1 MIPYFSVI
9 IPNYNNEMFL
19 HRCIGS
25 VVKQSFKNWELLLI
39 DNNSEDNS
47 KKVINAFGDNR
58 IKIFDINN
66 KGVIAKSRNLG
77 IKLSKSEWLCFL
89 DSDDW
94 WETNK
99 LQIIY
104 NNIEK
109 KYADVIVHNELLIFE
124 NKNKIKK
131 LFYGPFEKNFFEKL
145 LLFGNRVSVSAS
157 VVKKEFISRNKIEF
171 SEHKEHVT
179 AEDYDFWLKISA
191 KSGKFNFINNILG
204 NYYIHNK
211 NYSKNLKKH
220 FDNVFNVCEYHCKLY
235 KKNKYM
241 KFIRARK
248 NLLLALRNF
257 KSFKFFTYMYLSLTN
272 SSFFLLIFIY
282 NKIKIKFLK

>member
-104 NNIEK
+104 NNI
-109 KYADVIVHNELLIFE
+109 V
-124 NKNKIKK
+124 
-131 LFYGPFEKNFFEKL
+131 
-145 LLFGNRVSVSAS
+145 
-157 VVKKEFISRNKIEF
+157 
-171 SEHKEHVT
+171 
-179 AEDYDFWLKISA
+179 
-191 KSGKFNFINNILG
+191 
-204 NYYIHNK
+204 YI
-211 NYSKNLKKH
+211 
-220 FDNVFNVCEYHCKLY
+220 
-235 KKNKYM
+235 
-241 KFIRARK
+241 
-248 NLLLALRNF
+248 
-257 KSFKFFTYMYLSLTN
+257 
-272 SSFFLLIFIY
+272 
-282 NKIKIKFLK
+282 